1 MGGCAVCMFLGAK
14 RKKGMGGC
22 EVCWKEWCA
31 NGASA
36 ELLEFI
42 PLLLVLDADGLVHA
56 VEEIDRDA
64 QDGLAVSYTAQMIEM
79 MSAARASVPRAN
91 KMPEARS
98 QRILWEVI
106 FSSSLPRRL
115 TL

>member
-1 MGGCAVCMFLGAK
+1 MFLGGE

-22 EVCWKEWCA
+22 EGCWKEWCV

-36 ELLEFI
+36 ELLGFI
-42 PLLLVLDADGLVHA
+42 PLLLVLSVGGLVHG
-56 VEEIDRDA
+56 VEEIDRDV

-79 MSAARASVPRAN
+79 MSAARATVPRAN
-91 KMPEARS
+91 KMPAARS
-98 QRILWEVI
+98 QRILWVVI